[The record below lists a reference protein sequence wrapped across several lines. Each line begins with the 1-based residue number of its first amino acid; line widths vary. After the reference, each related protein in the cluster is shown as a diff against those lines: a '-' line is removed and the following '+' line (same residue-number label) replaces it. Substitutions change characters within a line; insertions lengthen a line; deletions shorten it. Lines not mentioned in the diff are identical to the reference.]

1 MFKFLAQVFMVVTCI
16 GSCGYWFYTLATLK
30 FLAK

>member
-1 MFKFLAQVFMVVTCI
+1 MLRFLARVFMVVTCI
-16 GSCGYWFYTLATLK
+16 FCGCYWVYSMATLK